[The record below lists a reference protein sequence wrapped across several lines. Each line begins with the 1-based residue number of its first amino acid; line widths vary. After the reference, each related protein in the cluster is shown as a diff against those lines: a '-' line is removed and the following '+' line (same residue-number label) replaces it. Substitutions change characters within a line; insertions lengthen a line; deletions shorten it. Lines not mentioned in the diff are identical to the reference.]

1 MFNIVRTI
9 PPTAFRVVI
18 PSRERTRTTRPRDT
32 GWQGLGLTSR
42 CCRNNWSGSATRR
55 LFLIASRLRVD
66 LRLPESASAAAVSAP
81 HGSSRGHSERIASS
95 MDFGRW
101 RNHVIDAARRAADRE
116 YQQRVWFGLGPE
128 RDSPNELLCTFLDD
142 PVFED
147 FLDHPMLPKAE
158 RAAVERLYR
167 SVEAYASCTPAHLE
181 ASKVMDD
188 PRFEKVR
195 IAAREFL
202 RV

>member
-1 MFNIVRTI
+1 
-9 PPTAFRVVI
+9 
-18 PSRERTRTTRPRDT
+18 
-32 GWQGLGLTSR
+32 
-42 CCRNNWSGSATRR
+42 
-55 LFLIASRLRVD
+55 
-66 LRLPESASAAAVSAP
+66 VSAQ
-81 HGSSRGHSERIASS
+81 HGSTGGYSERIAGC

-101 RNHVIDAARRAADRE
+101 RNQLIDTARRAADRE

-181 ASKVMDD
+181 ASTVMDD

-202 RV
+202 RVAKLSPLG